1 MRPADQ
7 NKFWQVGQLSH
18 YMPAKQTH
26 DQITQKTK
34 KGAENGGVENSSFQF
49 FVLNY
54 ITLKCR
60 LRLSHRSADFS
71 LLIQKSGLKSAFHF
85 NLWLNTCMALKSS
98 IRSMIY
104 QTEKWM
110 QQLRFA
116 SIPKPQNGWPILLG
130 ISFPKSGTHLLDQIL
145 LGFSN
150 VAPFSKRLHS
160 FYAEYEGESGVKRT
174 AEQALA
180 WLDSLRPRDVASAH
194 LFARPDAIK
203 RVCSPKFAPYF
214 IFRDPRDVVVSHVFY
229 VTDMEARHVHHDYY
243 QSLPDFNAR
252 LNVSILGRPNT
263 DIEFPNIADRFAPY
277 LDWLNHDEVL
287 SIHFEDLIQDRTA
300 TLNEIIDHFLA
311 RAPLR
316 TSQQLI
322 LNSLETSI
330 NPTKSPTFRS
340 GKTGEW
346 KKYFT
351 DQHKKI
357 FKKVAG
363 DLLVKLGYEKDHNW

>member
-1 MRPADQ
+1 MPFRSLKRSSDSRAEPVEVSARYRQKADR
-7 NKFWQVGQLSH
+7 S
-18 YMPAKQTH
+18 P
-26 DQITQKTK
+26 
-34 KGAENGGVENSSFQF
+34 
-49 FVLNY
+49 
-54 ITLKCR
+54 
-60 LRLSHRSADFS
+60 RSA
-71 LLIQKSGLKSAFHF
+71 LK

-116 SIPKPQNGWPILLG
+116 SIPKPQNDWPILLG

-145 LGFSN
+145 LGFSK

-160 FYAEYEGESGVKRT
+160 FYAEYEGESGVKHT

-252 LNVSILGRPNT
+252 LNVSILGRT
-263 DIEFPNIADRFAPY
+263 DTDVEFPNIADRFAPY

-300 TLNEIIDHFLA
+300 TLNEIIDHFLS
-311 RAPLR
+311 RIPLPASR
-316 TSQQLI
+316 QLI
-322 LNSLETSI
+322 LSSLETSI
-330 NPTKSPTFRS
+330 NPRQSPTFRS

-346 KKYFT
+346 KKHFT
-351 DQHKKI
+351 DEHKKI
-357 FKKVAG
+357 FKDVAG
-363 DLLVKLGYEKDHNW
+363 DLLMKLGYEKDSEW